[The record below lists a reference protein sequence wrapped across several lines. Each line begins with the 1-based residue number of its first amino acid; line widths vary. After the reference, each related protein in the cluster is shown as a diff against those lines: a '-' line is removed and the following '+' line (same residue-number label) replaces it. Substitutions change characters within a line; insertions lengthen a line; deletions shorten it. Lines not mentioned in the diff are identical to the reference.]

1 MHGDDL
7 LDAVFGAV
15 PPPMLVIDIDW
26 SASYRPRNLENL
38 MPRTFKILP
47 LLLLGLV
54 GVACGPSQEQ
64 LDTALAENA
73 DLQTQ
78 LDTSRAEGEALEA
91 RIAALQNQNSE
102 LVARLRALGE
112 DVQELEG
119 ERSSLQDNLQE
130 TQRALEELRERE
142 RQAQARLATFQ
153 GLIERFRSMIES
165 GQLRVRIVRNRMV
178 VELPEGVLFDS
189 GRADLKE
196 DGQSTLG
203 QVATVLSTIP
213 NREFQIAGHTD
224 NVPIAN
230 RRFPNNWALST
241 ARAVT
246 VARYLIDDGNVPAN
260 RISAAGYADTQPV
273 SANDSAEGRAQNR
286 RIEIV
291 LVPNLDELPDLS
303 SLATTE

>member
-1 MHGDDL
+1 MNQ
-7 LDAVFGAV
+7 
-15 PPPMLVIDIDW
+15 MLK
-26 SASYRPRNLENL
+26 L
-38 MPRTFKILP
+38 FP
-47 LLLLGLV
+47 LLLASIGV
-54 GVACGPSQEQ
+54 VACGPSQEE
-64 LDTALAENA
+64 LDSALAENA
-73 DLQTQ
+73 DLQSQ
-78 LDTSRAEGEALEA
+78 LDTTRAEGEALEG
-91 RIAALQNQNSE
+91 RISALQSQNSE

-119 ERSSLQDNLQE
+119 ERTNLQTNLQE

-153 GLIERFRSMIES
+153 SLIERFRSMIES

-196 DGQSTLG
+196 DGQSTLA
-203 QVATVLSTIP
+203 QVATVLASIQ

-224 NVPIAN
+224 NVPIRN

-246 VARYLIDDGNVPAN
+246 VARFLIDDGNVPAN

-273 SANDSAEGRAQNR
+273 SSNETDEGRAQNR

-303 SLATTE
+303 SLATED